1 MTAVAALP
9 NRRGVTRAGTRS
21 DGSYVIS
28 AKITVSEGEVP
39 LMPARRKTTTRK
51 STTAKKK
58 WVYLF
63 AAGKAE
69 GNADM
74 RALLG
79 GKGAGLAEMT
89 NAGLPVPPGFT
100 ITTEAC
106 NAYFASNKRL
116 PPGLW
121 DQAEQGL
128 AAIEK
133 AAGKTLGDPKN
144 PLLLAGGPGAAMSMP
159 RVMGTLAN
167 PRANH

>member
-1 MTAVAALP
+1 MNRESTAGRTP
-9 NRRGVTRAGTRS
+9 RRGAGSLPCVVTE
-21 DGSYVIS
+21 S
-28 AKITVSEGEVP
+28 ASPGEVP
-39 LMPARRKTTTRK
+39 FMPARRKTTTRK

-106 NAYFASNKRL
+106 NAYFASNKRS
-116 PPGLW
+116 PPGPW
-121 DQAEQGL
+121 DHAEKGL
-128 AAIEK
+128 VAVEK
-133 AAGKTLGDPKN
+133 AAGTQPADTKTP
-144 PLLLAGGPGAAMSMP
+144 
-159 RVMGTLAN
+159 
-167 PRANH
+167 

>member
-74 RALLG
+74 RPLLG
-79 GKGAGLAEMT
+79 GKGAGLAGVT
-89 NAGLPVPPGFT
+89 NAGLPAPPGFS

-106 NAYFASNKRL
+106 HAYFASNKRF
-116 PPGLW
+116 PPSPW
-121 DQAEQGL
+121 EPAAEG
-128 AAIEK
+128 
-133 AAGKTLGDPKN
+133 
-144 PLLLAGGPGAAMSMP
+144 
-159 RVMGTLAN
+159 
-167 PRANH
+167 

>member
-1 MTAVAALP
+1 MNRESSAGRTR
-9 NRRGVTRAGTRS
+9 RRGAGSLPRIVTES
-21 DGSYVIS
+21 PSPQ
-28 AKITVSEGEVP
+28 EVP
-39 LMPARRKTTTRK
+39 FMPARRKTTTRR

-63 AAGKAE
+63 AGGKAE

-106 NAYFASNKRL
+106 NAYFKGGSKL

-121 DQAEQGL
+121 DQIERDL
-128 AAIEK
+128 AVIERVTK
-133 AAGKTLGDPKN
+133 KKLG
-144 PLLLAGGPGAAMSMP
+144 
-159 RVMGTLAN
+159 
-167 PRANH
+167 